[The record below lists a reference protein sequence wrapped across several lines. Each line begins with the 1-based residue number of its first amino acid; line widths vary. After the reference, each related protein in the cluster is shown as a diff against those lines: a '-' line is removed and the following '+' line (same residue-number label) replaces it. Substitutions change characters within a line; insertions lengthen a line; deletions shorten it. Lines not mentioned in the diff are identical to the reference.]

1 MFETIEVRKVKN
13 GFILVITDE
22 DDSREYV
29 FDTSRKALRMIK
41 DLLEMKSSGSTD

>member
-13 GFILVITDE
+13 GFIVVITDE
-22 DDSREYV
+22 DDSNEYV

-41 DLLEMKSSGSTD
+41 GLMEMKSSDPAI